1 LRKISDF
8 RFQEIRYFTFPFAG
22 MQALILQIWGEKESR
37 GFISGYHF
45 AIALGAF
52 LAPIIGMNKCA
63 NR

>member
-1 LRKISDF
+1 
-8 RFQEIRYFTFPFAG
+8 